1 MRGVIAYFVRNP
13 ILTNVLILVLL
24 GAGGLS
30 LTGMRASFFP
40 ELDSD
45 TVNIEVSYPGA
56 APEEI
61 EEGVVLKIEEELEG
75 IDSIERVTSESLENF
90 ASIRVEALKG
100 SDMAE
105 LTQDV
110 KNAVDRINSLPQDA
124 ERPVVYYGKSRG
136 TVFDIALFG
145 NTDLY
150 NLKRMAETM
159 RDELLG
165 SPRLSQVTIEGKPDL
180 EISIDVAEHALRRH
194 DLRFEDISR
203 AVAAANINLTGGKL
217 ETLREEM
224 LIRAWGRRYQAK
236 QLDDIVVGADPD
248 GSLVRLG
255 DIAEVVERW
264 ADTPERSYYNGQ
276 PALILRLQKTI
287 SEDILEVAEIGK
299 AIVEQFNRDH
309 EQVQAVILGDFT
321 IPLKQRLGILYKN
334 GLIGLCLVVVLLGL
348 FMNFRLAAWVSLGI
362 PLSLAGM
369 FIVIAAAGITINVI
383 SLFGMIVVI
392 GILVDDAIV
401 VGENIYS
408 RYESGESPSNA
419 AINGT
424 MEVIKPVTTS
434 VLTTIVAFTPF
445 FFLDGFIGKFIWH
458 MALVVIAALLF
469 SLIEAYFILPA
480 HLAHSRGLHPHS
492 QDTGL
497 RRRLDAGVQFLIQR
511 MYAPLLRAAIRYRAI
526 TLCIPV
532 ALLLVTIGAIRGGLI
547 GVTPFPFID
556 GDEIPVNL
564 TLVAGTQEQETDA
577 ILQRIESAAIQLN
590 EELRAE
596 RSDQRDVII
605 GIKRDIG
612 RNDFGDSGSHAGK
625 LTLFLLDGETR
636 DMSSFLVGNRLRDRV
651 GPIHNARNLTYG
663 RTGFFGKPVALS
675 LLGDDMPQ
683 LERARSLLID
693 ELEAISSLRDVTDS
707 NQLGRREISL
717 HLKPL
722 AYALGLSLRDIAGQV
737 RQGFFGLEIQR
748 IQRGRDELRVWV
760 RYRPEDRLAL
770 GQLDRM
776 RIRTPEGASY
786 PLQELASYQI
796 ERGLTKINHLD
807 KKREIRIEADLV
819 DVTEDLPPILDKIR
833 QEVMPRV
840 LAQVTGV
847 RVSYEGQSRD
857 QQKTNSS
864 MQRTFPLALL
874 AMFILLVL
882 VFRSWGQALQI
893 FSLIPLAIV
902 GAVFGH
908 GVHGLQLNTL
918 SIYGIIALSGII
930 VNDSVVLID
939 KINSNLRK
947 GIDLK
952 ESVYQA
958 ALARFRPVILTT
970 LTTVVGLAPLIL
982 ETSRQAQFLIP
993 MAVSVAYGL
1002 LFGTFL
1008 LLLVLPAQYLVV
1020 NRWRVFMNSAP
1031 WRNEYPEPRSVEP
1044 AVKQVRAEQ
1053 DLS

>member
-1 MRGVIAYFVRNP
+1 MRGVIAYFVHNP

-30 LTGMRASFFP
+30 LSAMRASFFP
-40 ELDSD
+40 ELDSE
-45 TVNIEVSYPGA
+45 TVNIEVTYPGA
-56 APEEI
+56 SPEEI

-75 IDSIERVTSESLENF
+75 IDAIERVTSESLENF
-90 ASIRVEALKG
+90 ASIQVEALKG

-124 ERPVVYYGKSRG
+124 EQPIVYYRKSRG
-136 TVFDIALFG
+136 NVFDIALFG
-145 NTDLY
+145 SADLY

-159 RDELLG
+159 RDELLV
-165 SPRLSQVTIEGKPDL
+165 SPAISQVSIEGKPEL
-180 EISIDVAEHALRRH
+180 ELSIDVEEEALRRH
-194 DLRFEDISR
+194 GLRFEDISG

-217 ETLREEM
+217 ETREEEM
-224 LIRAWGRRYQAK
+224 LIRAWGRRYQASELEDIVVSANPDGSIVR
-236 QLDDIVVGADPD
+236 LDDIAN
-248 GSLVRLG
+248 
-255 DIAEVVERW
+255 VVERW

-276 PALILRLQKTI
+276 PTLILRLQKTI
-287 SEDILEVAEIGK
+287 SEDILEVAEIGSV
-299 AIVEQFNRDH
+299 IVEQFNREN

-334 GLIGLCLVVVLLGL
+334 GLIGLGLVVLLLGL

-369 FIVIAAAGITINVI
+369 FIVSASVGITINVI

-401 VGENIYS
+401 VGENIYA
-408 RYESGESPSNA
+408 RYEAGDSPADA
-419 AINGT
+419 AVNGT

-434 VLTTIVAFTPF
+434 VLTTVVAFTPF

-458 MALVVIAALLF
+458 MALVVVAALLF

-492 QDTGL
+492 QDARF
-497 RRRLDAGVQFLIQR
+497 RRRLDAGVQFLIHR
-511 MYAPLLRAAIRYRAI
+511 IYAPLLRAVIHHKAV
-526 TLCIPV
+526 TLCIPI
-532 ALLLVTIGAIRGGLI
+532 ALLLVTIGLIRGGLI

-556 GDEIPVNL
+556 GDEIPINL

-577 ILQRIESAAIQLN
+577 ILQQIERAALQLN
-590 EELRAE
+590 QQLRAE

-612 RNDFGDSGSHAGK
+612 SNDFGDSGSHAGK

-636 DMSSFLVGNRLRDRV
+636 DMGSFLIGNRLREVV

-663 RTGFFGKPVALS
+663 RSSFFGKPIAVS
-675 LLGDDMPQ
+675 LLGDDIQQ
-683 LERARSLLID
+683 LERARTLLIN
-693 ELEAISSLRDVTDS
+693 ELEAFSSLRDVTDS
-707 NQLGRREISL
+707 NQQGRREISL
-717 HLKPL
+717 QLNPL
-722 AYALGLSLRDIAGQV
+722 AHALGLSLQDVAGQV

-770 GQLDRM
+770 GQLERM
-776 RIRTPEGASY
+776 RIRTPDGASY
-786 PLQELASYQI
+786 PLRELASYQI

-807 KKREIRIEADLV
+807 KKREIRVEADLA
-819 DVTEDLPPILDKIR
+819 DVTEDLPPILDKIQR
-833 QEVMPRV
+833 DVMPRV
-840 LAQVTGV
+840 LAQVDGV

-857 QQKTNSS
+857 QLKTNSS

-874 AMFILLVL
+874 TMFILLVL

-908 GVHGLQLNTL
+908 GIHGLQLNTL
-918 SIYGIIALSGII
+918 SIYGIIALAGII
-930 VNDSVVLID
+930 INDSVVLLD

-947 GIDLK
+947 GMQLQ

-958 ALARFRPVILTT
+958 ALARFRPIILTT

-1008 LLLVLPAQYLVV
+1008 LLLVLPAQYLLV
-1020 NRWRVFMNSAP
+1020 NRLRVLLNSAP
-1031 WRNEYPEPRSVEP
+1031 WRQEYPEPESVEP
-1044 AVKQVRAEQ
+1044 AVKQLRAEAARR
-1053 DLS
+1053 